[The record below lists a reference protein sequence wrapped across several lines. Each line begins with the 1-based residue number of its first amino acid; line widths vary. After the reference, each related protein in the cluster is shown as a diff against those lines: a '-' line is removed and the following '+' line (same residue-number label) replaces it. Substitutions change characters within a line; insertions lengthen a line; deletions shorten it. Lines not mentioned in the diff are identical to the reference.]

1 MAFGINP
8 VRHAIEEARG
18 ERLGEAA
25 AFGAFADEKGA
36 GPREDGGAVGI
47 AGAKSGWEGVI
58 FDLAMGATGKGRRR
72 KEGSSERRESPYPPD
87 AFPVAALK
95 NLQ

>member
-47 AGAKSGWEGVI
+47 AGAKSG
-58 FDLAMGATGKGRRR
+58 
-72 KEGSSERRESPYPPD
+72 
-87 AFPVAALK
+87 
-95 NLQ
+95 